1 MNERSET
8 DDENVKIESETES
21 NDNTA
26 PKRRKYNTK
35 AMRERQA
42 RIISA
47 TLELIEEGGIGA
59 ATIRDVSKRANVA
72 LRTLYLYFENREAMI
87 GSAIKDF
94 FYTSISQNGVDKGP
108 QTLAEVLDRFDRLE
122 DIILQKRAYSRELAP
137 VFFSTNLDPGIHKI
151 LSDIAI
157 SHVVPYLDDLVA
169 AQPQQISNNQ
179 LEFLKSQIANI
190 EYSIID
196 NCLSGRIPEQ
206 RIHISLKV
214 GVLAFIAGY
223 VENPPDDL
231 VATLREMQQAIA

>member
-1 MNERSET
+1 M
-8 DDENVKIESETES
+8 KIESETEGNEQS
-21 NDNTA
+21 A
-26 PKRRKYNTK
+26 PKKRKYNTK

-94 FYTSISQNGVDKGP
+94 FIASISQNGIDQGP
-108 QTLAEVLDRFDRLE
+108 RTLAEVMDRFDRLE
-122 DIILQKRAYSRELAP
+122 EIILHKRAYARELAP
-137 VFFSTNLDPGIHKI
+137 VFFSTNLEPGIHKI
-151 LSDIAI
+151 LRDIAI
-157 SHVVPYLDDLVA
+157 SHVVPYLDDVVA
-169 AQPQQISNNQ
+169 AQSPKVSDDQ

-196 NCLSGRIPEQ
+196 NCLSGRIPEEK
-206 RIHISLKV
+206 IHVFLKV

-223 VENPPDDL
+223 VENPPTDL
-231 VATLREMQQAIA
+231 VATLRDMQKAIA

>member
-1 MNERSET
+1 MSEM
-8 DDENVKIESETES
+8 DNQNVKIESEAES
-21 NDNTA
+21 NEKIA
-26 PKRRKYNTK
+26 PKKRKYNTK

-87 GSAIKDF
+87 GSAIKEF
-94 FYTSISQNGVDKGP
+94 FHTSISQNGVDQGP
-108 QTLAEVLDRFDRLE
+108 RTLAEVLDRFDRLE
-122 DIILQKRAYSRELAP
+122 DIILRKRAYSRELAP
-137 VFFSTNLDPGIHKI
+137 VFFSTNLEPAIHKI
-151 LSDIAI
+151 LRDMAI
-157 SHVVPYLDDLVA
+157 SHVVPYLDDVVA
-169 AQPQQISNNQ
+169 AQPQKFSNDQ

-196 NCLSGRIPEQ
+196 NCLSGRIPEEK
-206 RIHISLKV
+206 IHILLKV

-223 VENPPDDL
+223 VENPPADL
-231 VATLREMQQAIA
+231 VATLRDMQQAIA

>member
-1 MNERSET
+1 M
-8 DDENVKIESETES
+8 KIESETEDS
-21 NDNTA
+21 KQTA
-26 PKRRKYNTK
+26 PKKRKYNTK

-94 FYTSISQNGVDKGP
+94 FIASISQNGIDQGP
-108 QTLAEVLDRFDRLE
+108 RTLAEVMDRFDRLE
-122 DIILQKRAYSRELAP
+122 EIILHKRAYARELAP
-137 VFFSTNLDPGIHKI
+137 VFFSTNLEPGIHKI
-151 LSDIAI
+151 LRDIAI
-157 SHVVPYLDDLVA
+157 SHVVPYLDDVVA
-169 AQPQQISNNQ
+169 AQSPKVSDDQ

-196 NCLSGRIPEQ
+196 NCLSGRIPEEK
-206 RIHISLKV
+206 IHVFLKV

-223 VENPPDDL
+223 VENPPTDL
-231 VATLREMQQAIA
+231 VATLRDMQKAIA